1 MQHKHTSFAFLME
14 MLWVCGF
21 FILAACIFLL
31 VFVKADHMSRG
42 ASNLNQAVL
51 AAENAVED
59 VFAEYS
65 GAEAEAGEEQLYFDR
80 SWNPLA
86 NGEGAEFFI
95 TVQTGF
101 SDGFLHVT
109 ATAAA
114 RNGAEIYKL
123 EGGRFIPAD

>member
-31 VFVKADHMSRG
+31 VFVKADRMSRG

-65 GAEAEAGEEQLYFDR
+65 GAEAKSGEEQLYFDR

-95 TVQTGF
+95 TVQTVF

-114 RNGAEIYKL
+114 QNGAEIYKL